1 MTFSVFYRYVCLF
14 ISHINPQIAKLRLDK
29 TEFLKKRQKL
39 TTLTQIENLIR
50 YTKMANDKLNR
61 TKLNITHNVLGT
73 QTGWKL
79 LKRKRNN
86 ANRKSITVANSN
98 SNTNS
103 HGKIVN
109 AIGVHSGNSITE
121 NRWELYRDEM
131 MTSAILKFS
140 NEIWIIWLWV
150 YAPV

>member
-1 MTFSVFYRYVCLF
+1 
-14 ISHINPQIAKLRLDK
+14 
-29 TEFLKKRQKL
+29 
-39 TTLTQIENLIR
+39 
-50 YTKMANDKLNR
+50 MANDKLNR
-61 TKLNITHNVLGT
+61 TKFNITHNVLGT

-121 NRWELYRDEM
+121 NR
-131 MTSAILKFS
+131 
-140 NEIWIIWLWV
+140 
-150 YAPV
+150 

>member
-1 MTFSVFYRYVCLF
+1 MSFSVFYRYVCPF
-14 ISHINPQIAKLRLDK
+14 ISHTNPQIAKLRLDK

-61 TKLNITHNVLGT
+61 TKFNITHNVLGT

-121 NRWELYRDEM
+121 NR
-131 MTSAILKFS
+131 
-140 NEIWIIWLWV
+140 
-150 YAPV
+150 